1 MKNTRQDNLMK
12 DASEIVYNRKTE
24 KAKEYGPFEE
34 SMAASARIASE
45 LTGKDITT
53 EDFYKCM
60 MALKLARLKYSSK
73 EDTMLDL
80 LAYTGGLVKYQKEK
94 EIAKEMKIEKTENH
108 MIDAFR
114 YSTEPLKESL
124 KSKDNE

>member
-1 MKNTRQDNLMK
+1 MKNTRKDNLLK
-12 DASEIVYNRKTE
+12 DASEVIYNRTTE

-34 SMAASARIASE
+34 SMCSAAIIASE
-45 LTGKDITT
+45 LTGKNITT

-80 LAYTGGLVKYQKEK
+80 LAYTGGLVKYQKDTE
-94 EIAKEMKIEKTENH
+94 KIEE
-108 MIDAFR
+108 
-114 YSTEPLKESL
+114 LKA
-124 KSKDNE
+124 SKNE